1 MTDGSAESERSENE
15 NGNES
20 GNESGNEVVSENG
33 SENRREDTNIKEE
46 GDDEEGRDCTMI
58 SMKDESQEEELPHI

>member
-20 GNESGNEVVSENG
+20 GNESG